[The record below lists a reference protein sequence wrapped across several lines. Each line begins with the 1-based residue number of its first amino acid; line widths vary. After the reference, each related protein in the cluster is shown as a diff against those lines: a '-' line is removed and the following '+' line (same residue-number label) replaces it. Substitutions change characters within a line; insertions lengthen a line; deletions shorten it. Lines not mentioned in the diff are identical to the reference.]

1 MCKPEADHFLSG
13 QPAILLLPDLLQ
25 DLLDLLHQLLDDLF
39 QLLQN
44 VLKHGLETAQAIAAG
59 VRGFYV
65 TRRGGLHLIAGC
77 LWFLAVI
84 ELLLKQAGLIMMPRR
99 VGRHRHSRQTA
110 DDRQGHKKAAGIKT
124 RFFNAS
130 PHICSVLKYRPNKR
144 LNYLKSNLPNTAE
157 RTVKRQKTSESN
169 NNVQPEIRRNRNL
182 ALKYTSL
189 IPPLIASIQEL
200 KKRDDD
206 LEIENAALRRDFG
219 TYKEAHP

>member
-44 VLKHGLETAQAIAAG
+44 ALKHGLETAQAIAAG
-59 VRGFYV
+59 VRGSYV
-65 TRRGGLHLIAGC
+65 TRRGVLHLIAGC

-157 RTVKRQKTSESN
+157 RTVKRQKD
-169 NNVQPEIRRNRNL
+169 
-182 ALKYTSL
+182 K
-189 IPPLIASIQEL
+189 
-200 KKRDDD
+200 
-206 LEIENAALRRDFG
+206 
-219 TYKEAHP
+219 